1 MSTSADSTGRGFS
14 HVREAVERA
23 LEPVINESLDV
34 IDHMQ
39 RTGSTERVMQ
49 ALLLRDHLAAV
60 LAPLVEA
67 EKAAALR
74 EAADEM
80 TRVIA
85 DGDVADLAGYVPGE
99 VGRASAVQG
108 RDSLYEEP
116 DQWLRDCAAT
126 YTTTEGNES

>member
-1 MSTSADSTGRGFS
+1 MSA
-14 HVREAVERA
+14 E
-23 LEPVINESLDV
+23 L
-34 IDHMQ
+34 
-39 RTGSTERVMQ
+39 ERV
-49 ALLLRDHLAAV
+49 LRAHIRLGYNECSAGDLVDDGLSSFSAQHRAHLAAV

-85 DGDVADLAGYVPGE
+85 DGDVAEVAGYVPGE

-126 YTTTEGNES
+126 YTTTTEGNES